1 MNAPLRCVL
10 GLDGC
15 KRGWVG
21 VRLDLERVAPPAAR
35 FYPSFADALTDSDAP
50 AVVAVDMPIG
60 FPEVAERGG
69 RLCERLARQ
78 RLGPR
83 RNSVF
88 SAPTRAALV
97 HADDY
102 GAALRANRRG
112 SEIGLSRQCFHLIP
126 KLKEIDALM
135 TPALQRRVH
144 ESHPELAFT
153 VLNDGR
159 PMRFKKKTRLG
170 SVERIS
176 VLERTGEPYGLG
188 KEFLDPRAHALLRG
202 GGVARDDLVDAAVVA
217 LAAARIAHGRALSLP
232 PNPPRD
238 SKRLKMQIVV

>member
-1 MNAPLRCVL
+1 
-10 GLDGC
+10 
-15 KRGWVG
+15 
-21 VRLDLERVAPPAAR
+21 
-35 FYPSFADALTDSDAP
+35 
-50 AVVAVDMPIG
+50 
-60 FPEVAERGG
+60 
-69 RLCERLARQ
+69 
-78 RLGPR
+78 
-83 RNSVF
+83 
-88 SAPTRAALV
+88 
-97 HADDY
+97 
-102 GAALRANRRG
+102 
-112 SEIGLSRQCFHLIP
+112 
-126 KLKEIDALM
+126 
-135 TPALQRRVH
+135 VH